1 MAPLIVLAASLIILR
16 LVGLAVPAFADWPTD
31 ARYALALMLLLTAS
45 AHFVPSTRAELI
57 RMVPLSL
64 PRRADL
70 VTLTGVLEL
79 AAAGGLVLASVAPL
93 AGAGLVLLLVAMF
106 PANVKAAIEHLP
118 LRGTSAM
125 PLLVRAPMQ
134 LLFIA
139 VTLWSTEPAR
149 LLVG

>member
-1 MAPLIVLAASLIILR
+1 MAPLMVLAASLIILR
-16 LVGLAVPAFADWPTD
+16 LVGLAVPALADWPNDT
-31 ARYALALMLLLTAS
+31 RYAMALMLLLTAS

-57 RMVPLSL
+57 RMVPSAL

-70 VTLTGVLEL
+70 VTLTGVLEV
-79 AAAGGLVLASVAPL
+79 AAAGGLVLASAAPL

-118 LRGTSAM
+118 LRGKSAT
-125 PLLVRAPMQ
+125 PLVLRVPMQ
-134 LLFIA
+134 ILFIA
-139 VTLWSTEPAR
+139 VTLWSSEPAR